1 MKTRGKFLA
10 LQTFAVAMTMVFGFM
25 QPAHAAVRTTVDL
38 PDAEQGFQIKP
49 VYLLPADVRDTSAD
63 TDGTIAGLLTEGNK
77 FLKSQIG
84 REFVIDTNLSGE
96 YDIAFMRTKYTTDEL
111 NGSEF
116 IDTAKLLTESKFVN
130 SDTKNR
136 KIYVFFT
143 PIDSGDG
150 DYCGFADNPGL
161 LNLSLFGKD
170 VEGGG
175 CGGPANGLASYAIMT
190 WIHEVFHNLGVH
202 HTAEPCDLMYSV
214 EDDGMDCAWGDSVTI
229 DSSHSLYFGSDLYG
243 VDISKLAVWRGNNSA
258 SAAARVCTF
267 LFPND
272 DSSRFDK
279 ALCPIGSTTIGS
291 VDWCWPD
298 KKLTGTLQELV
309 KGKWVTAAKGRVSN
323 NSWLSDEVGSCKKLY
338 DLTAKVTVTAAKE
351 TKYRW
356 VVYGKAQR
364 AFAVSWLN

>member
-63 TDGTIAGLLTEGNK
+63 IDGTIANLLTEGNK
-77 FLKSQIG
+77 FLKREID
-84 REFVIDTNLSGE
+84 REFVIDTNSSGE
-96 YDIAFMRTKYTTDEL
+96 YDIAFMRTKLTSEEL
-111 NGSEF
+111 NGLEF
-116 IDTAKLLTESKFVN
+116 VDRSKLLADSKLVN

-136 KIYVFFT
+136 KIYVFFS
-143 PIDSGDG
+143 PLDSGDG
-150 DYCGFADNPGL
+150 EYCGFADIPGIS
-161 LNLSLFGKD
+161 NISLFGNTD
-170 VEGGG
+170 LNGS
-175 CGGPANGLASYAIMT
+175 CHGPSNGLASYAIQT
-190 WIHEVFHNLGVH
+190 WIHEVFHNLGVD

-214 EDDGMDCAWGDSVTI
+214 EEDGVDCSRNQAVTI
-229 DSSHSLYFGSDLYG
+229 DSSRSLYFGSDLYG
-243 VDISKLAVWRGNNSA
+243 VDISKLAVWRGNNA
-258 SAAARVCTF
+258 SSGVARVCNF
-267 LFPND
+267 LFPKEE
-272 DSSRFDK
+272 SERFDR
-279 ALCPIGSTTIGS
+279 ALCPVGSTTIGS
-291 VDWCWPD
+291 VDWCWGD

-309 KGKWVTAAKGRVSN
+309 KGKWITVAKGKASR
-323 NSWLSDEVGSCKKLY
+323 NSWSTDLLGACETMY
-338 DLTAKVTVTAAKE
+338 DLTAKVTVTSAKA